1 MGVWPNYFSRG
12 VPQELTAPGP
22 YGYLPSGEE
31 GEEQPIE
38 GEFRELPDE
47 APPVEKGESA
57 DGVSREPRGKQEKR
71 EEYLNRVQKEAASK
85 GWPIPETYEQAVDLK
100 RGEAR
105 AFELGREVEEAGR
118 RKKIA
123 QSKKERTAAGKA
135 EFERRFGKYQAI
147 KGEVTKT
154 AGQLSK
160 LGTLGGVPATQRAGG
175 IRDLYFGRA
184 GKGLY
189 VPETPKASLVGPR
202 TSISAAEALRP
213 DLRQLKEATRLGAP
227 QVRGTDVAYA
237 RRLVEGPGRDT
248 SLQYGFLK
256 GLAVPKGL
264 SQIEHAAFA
273 EIRANGDVDN
283 MGHIK
288 SELAQ
293 LGFPRR
299 EVEEAV
305 RMLEEKGLVVKA
317 QEVRG
322 EPAVYEVARSAA
334 GANEPPIFAAAR
346 GVR

>member
-31 GEEQPIE
+31 EEEPIEAEYRFVGEE
-38 GEFRELPDE
+38 
-47 APPVEKGESA
+47 PVTEESA
-57 DGVSREPRGKQEKR
+57 EGMSREPRGKQGKR
-71 EEYLNRVQKEAASK
+71 EEYLNRVQEEAASK

-227 QVRGTDVAYA
+227 QVGGTDVEYA
-237 RRLVEGPGRDT
+237 
-248 SLQYGFLK
+248 
-256 GLAVPKGL
+256 
-264 SQIEHAAFA
+264 
-273 EIRANGDVDN
+273 
-283 MGHIK
+283 
-288 SELAQ
+288 
-293 LGFPRR
+293 
-299 EVEEAV
+299 
-305 RMLEEKGLVVKA
+305 
-317 QEVRG
+317 
-322 EPAVYEVARSAA
+322 
-334 GANEPPIFAAAR
+334 
-346 GVR
+346 